1 MDNLWTKCGQSMDK
15 KQIGQLGED
24 IAVKYLI
31 KKKYKILERNFSY
44 KVRSLN
50 LGEIDIIAKKGKT
63 IVFVEVKTKTSNE
76 QISPED
82 KINLKKLKTIQDVG
96 QIWLQKNKISPDT
109 PWQIDIVSIVLDLQK
124 RIAKVTHFENA

>member
-1 MDNLWTKCGQSMDK
+1 MDK

>member
-1 MDNLWTKCGQSMDK
+1 MDK

-82 KINLKKLKTIQDVG
+82 KINLKKLKTIQDVD
-96 QIWLQKNKISPDT
+96 QIWLQKNKISPNT

-124 RIAKVTHFENA
+124 RMAKVTHFENA

>member
-1 MDNLWTKCGQSMDK
+1 MDK

-109 PWQIDIVSIVLDLQK
+109 PWQIDIVSIVLDFQK
-124 RIAKVTHFENA
+124 RMAKVTHFENT